1 MLPHKKST
9 LTRFPNACKHP
20 EGLFAGSG
28 SAACSPPVPA
38 PIGSNR
44 AAVLV

>member
-20 EGLFAGSG
+20 IQGAVTKDGT
-28 SAACSPPVPA
+28 AAPAAPLKIRSP
-38 PIGSNR
+38 
-44 AAVLV
+44 VLP